1 MYSMWFI
8 YFIIILLIIYISLSA
23 YIRIKMK
30 FWYTQPVF
38 HIYNIWYWL
47 NPPGLIFNNLPEI
60 NKYTNII
67 DIKTYGISDINDT
80 LLDRVCNFIKSYYVQ
95 SPNATYSPTKNNII
109 EYLKSS
115 NNESY
120 LSVYQ
125 KPLLVFEKNEPFNIL
140 DDIISV
146 ITARPLNITLKGK
159 NPTILYYVDNLC
171 VHPDYRKDGI
181 APQTIQTHYYNLR
194 KNNPKIKMCLFKRE
208 GELNAIVPLT
218 AYKTICFNI
227 SILEK
232 INPGSTNVIEIGP
245 NQITLFVN
253 FIYSQSKNFDCI
265 IMPDLSNIL
274 NMIKT
279 ENVYIYGVIMNG
291 NLISAYAFRR
301 PNLFYDKEE
310 VIECFF
316 SLYDNNVNT
325 YKLNAYMLNAYITG
339 FNISLNKC
347 KEKLKTNILL
357 IEDIGHS
364 GKLVEYLRNNL
375 FNVLFQSPTA
385 FFLYNYACY
394 TVPSKNALIFY

>member
-1 MYSMWFI
+1 
-8 YFIIILLIIYISLSA
+8 
-23 YIRIKMK
+23 MK

-47 NPPGLIFNNLPEI
+47 NPPGLILDREPEI
-60 NKYTNII
+60 NKYTNIL
-67 DIKTYGISDINDT
+67 DIKTYGISDINET

-95 SPNATYSPTKNNII
+95 SPNAKYIPTKKNIV
-109 EYLKSS
+109 EYLKSC

-120 LSVYQ
+120 LSIYQ
-125 KPLLVFEKNEPFNIL
+125 TPKLLFEKDEPSSIL

-159 NPTILYYVDNLC
+159 NPFTLYYVDNLC

-181 APQTIQTHYYNLR
+181 APKTIQTHYYNLR
-194 KNNPKIKMCLFKRE
+194 KNNPKIKICLFKRE
-208 GELNAIVPLT
+208 GDLNAIVPLT
-218 AYKTICFNI
+218 TYKTVCFNI
-227 SILEK
+227 NMLQK
-232 INPGSTNVIEIGP
+232 MNPGVLNVIEIGP
-245 NQITLFVN
+245 NQLNLFVN
-253 FIYSQSKNFDCI
+253 FIYAESKKFDCI

-274 NMIKT
+274 NMLKT
-279 ENVYIYGVIMNG
+279 ENIYVYGVLQNN

-310 VIECFF
+310 AIECFF
-316 SLYDNNVNT
+316 SLYA
-325 YKLNAYMLNAYITG
+325 KNAESIETKNIYITG

-357 IEDIGHS
+357 IEEIGQG
-364 GKLVEYLRNNL
+364 GKLIEYLRNNL
-375 FNVLFQSPTA
+375 LNVLFQSPTA

>member
-1 MYSMWFI
+1 MWFI
-8 YFIIILLIIYISLSA
+8 YLILVVLLFYISLTA

-47 NPPGLIFNNLPEI
+47 NPPGLISDKMPEI
-60 NKYTNII
+60 NKYTNIL
-67 DIKTYGISDINDT
+67 DIKTYGITDINEN
-80 LLDRVCNFIKSYYVQ
+80 LLDRACNFIKAYYVQ
-95 SPNATYSPTKNNII
+95 SPNAKYIPTKNNIV

-120 LSVYQ
+120 LSIYQ
-125 KPLLVFEKNEPFNIL
+125 IPKLLFEKDEPSSVL

-146 ITARPLNITLKGK
+146 LTARPLNITLKG
-159 NPTILYYVDNLC
+159 NPPFTLYYIDNLC
-171 VHPDYRKDGI
+171 VHPDYRKNGI
-181 APQTIQTHYYNLR
+181 APTIIQTHYYNLR
-194 KNNPKIKMCLFKRE
+194 KNNPKIKIYMFKRE

-218 AYKTICFNI
+218 TYKTVCFNI
-227 SILEK
+227 NMLQK
-232 INPGSTNVIEIGP
+232 MNPGVINVIEIGP
-245 NQITLFVN
+245 NQLTLFVN

-265 IMPDLSNIL
+265 IMPDLSNML
-274 NMIKT
+274 NMLKT
-279 ENVYIYGVIMNG
+279 ENIYIYGVLMNG
-291 NLISAYAFRR
+291 NLIAAYAFRR
-301 PNLFYDKEE
+301 PSLFYDKEE
-310 VIECFF
+310 AIECFF
-316 SLYDNNVNT
+316 SLYAKNANT
-325 YKLNAYMLNAYITG
+325 VQDIYITG

-357 IEDIGHS
+357 IEDIGQA

-375 FNVLFQSPTA
+375 LNVLFQSPTA

>member
-1 MYSMWFI
+1 
-8 YFIIILLIIYISLSA
+8 
-23 YIRIKMK
+23 MK

-47 NPPGLIFNNLPEI
+47 NPPGLIFDREPEI

-67 DIKTYGISDINDT
+67 DIKTYGITDINDT
-80 LLDRVCNFIKSYYVQ
+80 LLDRACNFIKSYYVQ
-95 SPNATYSPTKNNII
+95 SPNAKYIPTKNNIVD
-109 EYLKSS
+109 YLKSC

-120 LSVYQ
+120 ITIYQ
-125 KPLLVFEKNEPFNIL
+125 TPKILFEKAEPSGVL
-140 DDIISV
+140 DEIVSV

-159 NPTILYYVDNLC
+159 TPFTLYYVDNLC

-194 KNNPKIKMCLFKRE
+194 KNNPKIKICLFKRE

-218 AYKTICFNI
+218 TYKTVCFNI
-227 SILEK
+227 SILQK
-232 INPGSTNVIEIGP
+232 MNPGSINVIEIGA
-245 NQITLFVN
+245 NQLTLFVN
-253 FIYSQSKNFDCI
+253 FIYLQSKNFDCI

-279 ENVYIYGVIMNG
+279 ENIYIYGVVQNN
-291 NLISAYAFRR
+291 NLNACYAFRR
-301 PNLFYDKEE
+301 PSLFYDKEE
-310 VIECFF
+310 AIECFF
-316 SLYDNNVNT
+316 SLYSKNSDT
-325 YKLNAYMLNAYITG
+325 LKDKNAYITG

-357 IEDIGHS
+357 IEDIGQS
-364 GKLVEYLRNNL
+364 GNLVEYLRNNL
-375 FNVLFQSPTA
+375 LNVLFQSPTA

-394 TVPSKNALIFY
+394 TVQSKKALIFY

>member
-1 MYSMWFI
+1 MWLIYLIIFI
-8 YFIIILLIIYISLSA
+8 LIIYISLTA

-47 NPPGLIFNNLPEI
+47 NPPGLILDREPEI
-60 NKYTNII
+60 NKYTNIL
-67 DIKTYGISDINDT
+67 DIKTYGISDINET

-95 SPNATYSPTKNNII
+95 SPNAKYIPTKKNIV
-109 EYLKSS
+109 EYLKSC

-120 LSVYQ
+120 LSIYQ
-125 KPLLVFEKNEPFNIL
+125 TPKLLFEKDEPSSIL

-159 NPTILYYVDNLC
+159 NPFTLYYVDNLC

-181 APQTIQTHYYNLR
+181 APKTIQTHYYNLR
-194 KNNPKIKMCLFKRE
+194 KNNPKIKICLFKRE
-208 GELNAIVPLT
+208 GDLNAIVPLT
-218 AYKTICFNI
+218 TYKTVCFNI
-227 SILEK
+227 NMLQK
-232 INPGSTNVIEIGP
+232 MNPGVLNVIEIGP
-245 NQITLFVN
+245 NQLNLFVN
-253 FIYSQSKNFDCI
+253 FIYAESKKFDCI

-274 NMIKT
+274 NMLKT
-279 ENVYIYGVIMNG
+279 ENIYVYGVLQNN

-310 VIECFF
+310 AIECFF
-316 SLYDNNVNT
+316 SLYA
-325 YKLNAYMLNAYITG
+325 KNAESIETKNIYITG

-357 IEDIGHS
+357 IEEIGQG
-364 GKLVEYLRNNL
+364 GKLIEYLRNNL
-375 FNVLFQSPTA
+375 LNVLFQSPTA

>member
-1 MYSMWFI
+1 MWFI
-8 YFIIILLIIYISLSA
+8 YLIVFVLIIYISLTA
-23 YIRIKMK
+23 YIKIKMK

-38 HIYNIWYWL
+38 HIYNISYWL
-47 NPPGLIFNNLPEI
+47 NPPGIILDREPEI
-60 NKYTNII
+60 NKYTNIL
-67 DIKTYGISDINDT
+67 DIKTHGISDINET
-80 LLDRVCNFIKSYYVQ
+80 LLDRACNFIKAYYVQ
-95 SPNATYSPTKNNII
+95 SPNAKYIPTKKNIV
-109 EYLKSS
+109 EYLKSC

-120 LSVYQ
+120 LSIYQ
-125 KPLLVFEKNEPFNIL
+125 TPKLLFEKDEPSSVV

-146 ITARPLNITLKGK
+146 ISARPLNITLKGK
-159 NPTILYYVDNLC
+159 NPFTLYYVDNLC

-181 APQTIQTHYYNLR
+181 APKTIQTHYYNLR
-194 KNNPKIKMCLFKRE
+194 KNNPKIKICLFKRE

-218 AYKTICFNI
+218 IYKTVCFNI
-227 SILEK
+227 SILQK
-232 INPGSTNVIEIGP
+232 MNPGVLNVIEIGP
-245 NQITLFVN
+245 NQLNLFVN

-279 ENVYIYGVIMNG
+279 ENIYVYGVLENN

-301 PNLFYDKEE
+301 PSLFYDKDEA
-310 VIECFF
+310 IECFF
-316 SLYDNNVNT
+316 SLYDKSLD
-325 YKLNAYMLNAYITG
+325 KLNVYITG

-357 IEDIGHS
+357 IENIGQS
-364 GKLVEYLRNNL
+364 GKLVDYLRNNL
-375 FNVLFQSPTA
+375 LNVLFQSPTA

>member
-1 MYSMWFI
+1 
-8 YFIIILLIIYISLSA
+8 
-23 YIRIKMK
+23 MK

-47 NPPGLIFNNLPEI
+47 NPPGLIFDQEPEI

-67 DIKTYGISDINDT
+67 DIKTYGIMDINDT
-80 LLDRVCNFIKSYYVQ
+80 LLDRACNFIKSYYVQ
-95 SPNATYSPTKNNII
+95 SPNAKYIPTKNNIVD
-109 EYLKSS
+109 YLKSC

-120 LSVYQ
+120 LSIYQ
-125 KPLLVFEKNEPFNIL
+125 RPKLLFEKAEPSSVL
-140 DDIISV
+140 DDIVSV

-159 NPTILYYVDNLC
+159 RPFTLYYVDNLC

-194 KNNPKIKMCLFKRE
+194 KNNPKINTCLFKRE
-208 GELNAIVPLT
+208 GKLNAIVPLT

-227 SILEK
+227 SILQK
-232 INPGSTNVIEIGP
+232 MNPGAINVIEIGA
-245 NQITLFVN
+245 NQLTLFVN
-253 FIYSQSKNFDCI
+253 FIFSQSKNFDCI

-279 ENVYIYGVIMNG
+279 ENIYIYGILLNG
-291 NLISAYAFRR
+291 NLIASYAFRR
-301 PNLFYDKEE
+301 PSLFYDKEE

-316 SLYDNNVNT
+316 SLYS
-325 YKLNAYMLNAYITG
+325 KNADTLKDKNAYITG

-357 IEDIGHS
+357 IEDIGQS

-375 FNVLFQSPTA
+375 LNVLFESPTA

-394 TVPSKNALIFY
+394 TVPNQKALIFY

>member
-1 MYSMWFI
+1 MWFI
-8 YFIIILLIIYISLSA
+8 YLILCVLLIYITLTA
-23 YIRIKMK
+23 YIKIKMK

-47 NPPGLIFNNLPEI
+47 NPPGLILDREPEI
-60 NKYTNII
+60 NKYTNIL

-80 LLDRVCNFIKSYYVQ
+80 LLDRACNFIKSYYVQ
-95 SPNATYSPTKNNII
+95 SPNTKYIPTKKNIV
-109 EYLKSS
+109 EYLKSC

-120 LSVYQ
+120 LSIYQ
-125 KPLLVFEKNEPFNIL
+125 TPKLLFQKDEPSSVL

-159 NPTILYYVDNLC
+159 TPFTLYYVDNLC

-181 APQTIQTHYYNLR
+181 APKTIQTHYYNLR
-194 KNNPKIKMCLFKRE
+194 KNNPKIKICLFKRE
-208 GELNAIVPLT
+208 GKLNAIVPLT
-218 AYKTICFNI
+218 TYKTVCFNI

-232 INPGSTNVIEIGP
+232 MNPGVLNVIEIGP
-245 NQITLFVN
+245 NQLTLFVN

-265 IMPDLSNIL
+265 IMPDLSNML

-279 ENVYIYGVIMNG
+279 ENIYVYGVLING
-291 NLISAYAFRR
+291 NLNACYAFRR
-301 PNLFYDKEE
+301 PSLFYDNEE
-310 VIECFF
+310 AIECFF
-316 SLYDNNVNT
+316 SLYADT
-325 YKLNAYMLNAYITG
+325 LNAYITG

-357 IEDIGHS
+357 IEDIGQS
-364 GKLVEYLRNNL
+364 GKLIEYLRNNL
-375 FNVLFQSPTA
+375 LNVLFQSPTA

-394 TVPSKNALIFY
+394 SVPSKNSLIFY